1 MSGEPVAK
9 SAASAV
15 LTIDLAALSRNWR
28 ILRDRVWP
36 AECAAVVKANA
47 YGLGIDRVVPAL
59 AQAGCRSFFVAH
71 VSEGIAA
78 RAVLGPEAGSLRIFV
93 LNGLQ
98 AGASS
103 GRDYVEHGL
112 IPVLGSA
119 EELQNWAACANG
131 NRQRLPAALHVDT
144 GMNRLGFSRVGDAKW
159 LAANLPRLSGPLK
172 IELLMSHFI
181 AAEEPENPFNARQMA
196 EFAMVTA
203 LLPGIPASLANS
215 SGIFLPQRPFHQMVR
230 PGYALYGGNPVPNQP
245 NPMEAVVQLHA
256 RIQQVRQID
265 RGGTAGYGAA
275 WTAQRDSRLAIV
287 GIGYADGFPRGAGH
301 LDARPGGAWALA
313 KGHPCKIVGRVSM
326 DLMVLDVT
334 DVPEET
340 VSPGQIVE
348 LIGQHVSIDELGVHS
363 GTFGYEILTS
373 LGQRYCRAYLNA

>member
-1 MSGEPVAK
+1 MSGQLASK

-28 ILRDRVWP
+28 TLRDRVWP

-47 YGLGIDRVVPAL
+47 YGLGIDKVVPAL

-71 VSEGIAA
+71 VSEGISA
-78 RAVLGPEAGSLRIFV
+78 RAALGPGTGSFRILV

-98 AGASS
+98 SGASC

-119 EELQNWAACANG
+119 EELQNWAACASFH
-131 NRQRLPAALHVDT
+131 RTILPAALHVDT
-144 GMNRLGFSRVGDAKW
+144 GMNRLGFSGIGDAKW
-159 LAANLPRLSGPLK
+159 LAANLPSLPALLQ

-181 AAEEPENPFNARQMA
+181 AAEEPENPFNARQIA
-196 EFAMVTA
+196 EFATVAA

-215 SGIFLPQRPFHQMVR
+215 SGIFLPQRPFHQLVR
-230 PGYALYGGNPVPNQP
+230 PGYALYGGNPVPDQP
-245 NPMEAVVQLHA
+245 NPMESVVQLHA
-256 RIQQVRQID
+256 PIQQLRQIG
-265 RGGTAGYGAA
+265 RGATAGYGAA

-287 GIGYADGFPRGAGH
+287 GVGYADGFPRGAGH

-313 KGHPCKIVGRVSM
+313 QGHPCKIVGRVSM

-334 DVPEET
+334 DAPEAA
-340 VSPGQIVE
+340 VLPGQMVE
-348 LIGQHVSIDELGVHS
+348 LIGQQAGIDALGMRS

-373 LGQRYCRAYLNA
+373 LGQRYCRTYLDA